1 MQLASFLRVIAAI
14 MGLCGVISTLM
25 GAFFRAPHRVSRL
38 SYLVPGMI
46 LIFSSLLGLILPL
59 VFNLGQ
65 RSVFEDHYKI
75 AIYAA
80 TALGSVI
87 SVFVYGFT
95 AEFYDHREQ
104 KGKREVEKILKK

>member
-1 MQLASFLRVIAAI
+1 
-14 MGLCGVISTLM
+14 
-25 GAFFRAPHRVSRL
+25 
-38 SYLVPGMI
+38 MI

-80 TALGSVI
+80 TALGLVI

>member
-38 SYLVPGMI
+38 SHLVSGMI
-46 LIFSSLLGLILPL
+46 LIFSSFLGVILPL

-65 RSVFEDHYKI
+65 QSVFEDHYKI

-80 TALGSVI
+80 TALGLVI

-95 AEFYDHREQ
+95 AAFYDHREQ
-104 KGKREVEKILKK
+104 RENVRLKKF